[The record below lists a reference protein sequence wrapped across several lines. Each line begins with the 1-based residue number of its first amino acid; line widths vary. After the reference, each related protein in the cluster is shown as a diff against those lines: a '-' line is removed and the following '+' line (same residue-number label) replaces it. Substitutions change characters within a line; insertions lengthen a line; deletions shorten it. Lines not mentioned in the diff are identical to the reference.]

1 MTSSPAG
8 LRSVRSY
15 VRRSGRMT
23 PMRREQH
30 AKLYPIYGLEPD
42 ATRPPDWK
50 NIFPGLR
57 LTVDIGFGNGES
69 VLHYAR
75 ADAGAAVVGFEV
87 YRPGLAIC
95 LREVAAAG
103 LRNVRIVN
111 GDATALLPAW
121 FEPASLAAARVFFPD
136 PWPKQRHRKRRLV
149 NIAWLKMMQQ
159 LLVPGGYVH
168 LATDDEGYA
177 LQAARLAGEVK
188 GLRVEHC
195 AAAPP
200 PGLEIT
206 RPRTRFEERGLQA
219 GQVAWDLLVRRE

>member
-1 MTSSPAG
+1 M
-8 LRSVRSY
+8 
-15 VRRSGRMT
+15 
-23 PMRREQH
+23 
-30 AKLYPIYGLEPD
+30 
-42 ATRPPDWK
+42 
-50 NIFPGLR
+50 
-57 LTVDIGFGNGES
+57 
-69 VLHYAR
+69 
-75 ADAGAAVVGFEV
+75 VGFEV

-121 FEPASLAAARVFFPD
+121 FELASLAAVRVFFPD

-177 LQAARLAGEVK
+177 LQAARLAGEVE

-195 AAAPP
+195 AAEPP

-206 RPRTRFEERGLQA
+206 RPRTRFEQRGLQA
-219 GQVAWDLLVRRE
+219 GQVAWDLLVRRD